1 MGQFETEGII
11 LKTYSLAEADKIV
24 LLLTEKHGLVRGVA
38 KGAKRLKSKFGG
50 NLEPFSVVTAEF
62 YQKEEKEL
70 VSIRNLEL
78 QKSFFLQASNPLI
91 LQKLAYLS
99 ELLIEFSPPHDPNE
113 RVYNMARICFETIV
127 ERPEMTDLIV
137 LYFEFWLLSLGGYL
151 PNWEKCNTCG
161 NEFNESED
169 SNLQMNFHLICDRCR
184 KSKNNLTVD
193 AEMRRMFL
201 RARNF
206 SPNRFIENFG
216 SKNDLINNLSGILK
230 RIINQIL
237 NREIIS
243 QKFMISASQA

>member
-24 LLLTEKHGLVRGVA
+24 LLLTEKNGLMRGVA

-50 NLEPFSVVTAEF
+50 NLEPFSVVMAEL

-78 QKSFFLQASNPLI
+78 QKSFFTQASNPLI

-113 RVYNMARICFETIV
+113 RVYNMAKICFETIV
-127 ERPEMTDLIV
+127 ERQEMTDLIV

-151 PNWEKCNTCG
+151 PNWERCNICE
-161 NEFNESED
+161 NEFTESEN

-184 KSKNNLTVD
+184 KSQGNQIVD
-193 AEMRRMFL
+193 SEMREMFL
-201 RARNF
+201 RARIF
-206 SPNRFIENFG
+206 SPKRFIENFG
-216 SKNDLINNLSGILK
+216 NKNDLIKNLSVILK

-237 NREIIS
+237 NREIVS
-243 QKFMISASQA
+243 QKFMISASQP